1 MYQTLT
7 KINDTYHATTK
18 DSTSIVCE
26 RSEKL
31 YFQKLI
37 AKKIMVGLSGSSDGF
52 ELGLGRVGN
61 CFSA

>member
-31 YFQKLI
+31 SFPKVDG
-37 AKKIMVGLSGSSDGF
+37 KEIMVLKSKEKKSFYTTNS
-52 ELGLGRVGN
+52 LY
-61 CFSA
+61 